1 MNTNLSWSELVAG
14 SIEESQNQIW
24 WNGLFF
30 ILLVGSFVGLVMLMN
45 RNPRA
50 VPSKVVRDEYVEAD
64 PMPTVLADTRERD
77 QNVKPKSAL
86 VNRFWQSEDDT
97 ISEMPV
103 PEDPDNAFSYTK
115 FQQALLSGSDR
126 QVDHQSSLK
135 INSIKDLEAWNEQL
149 GPLRDML
156 TRSGK
161 SLEQFMDEQEVALP
175 EDVIEMWEA
184 VKHMKPRETTSYSLS
199 SNVSAEEA
207 ASLVK
212 DAIQNVPTTNV
223 DFAAVV
229 LREILHARTEA
240 TSLGI
245 QVPALSPEQNRTID
259 FWRMSNQM
267 PASDL
272 AAKILARA

>member
-64 PMPTVLADTRERD
+64 PMPTVLADSRERD

>member
-30 ILLVGSFVGLVMLMN
+30 ILLVGSFVGLIMLMN

-50 VPSKVVRDEYVEAD
+50 VPAKVQRNEIVEAD
-64 PMPTVLADTRERD
+64 PMPAVFADNGRESTT
-77 QNVKPKSAL
+77 VKPKSAL
-86 VNRFWQSEDDT
+86 VSRFWQTDET
-97 ISEMPV
+97 EIQEMPV

-135 INSIKDLEAWNEQL
+135 INSIKDLEAWNDQL
-149 GPLRDML
+149 SPLRDML

-175 EDVIEMWEA
+175 EDVIEMWDA
-184 VKHMKPRETTSYSLS
+184 VKHMKPRENVGFTLS

-207 ASLVK
+207 ASLIK
-212 DAIQNVPTTNV
+212 DAIQTVPTANV

-240 TSLGI
+240 TALGI
-245 QVPALSPEQNRTID
+245 QVPPLSPEQNRTID

-272 AAKILARA
+272 AAKLLSRT

>member
-64 PMPTVLADTRERD
+64 PMPTVLADSRERD

-86 VNRFWQSEDDT
+86 VNRFWQSEDVT

-207 ASLVK
+207 ASLIK

>member
-64 PMPTVLADTRERD
+64 PMPTVLADSRERD

-207 ASLVK
+207 ASLIK